1 MIWFNHSFSK
11 NVSTKI
17 GKYFLYLHD
26 KHFPQNHRLHK
37 ISNRSNVKVSYIC
50 TKSMETIINNYNKNI
65 LGTKPLMNTATCS
78 CWNKETCPLS
88 GQCQIRVVYEVT
100 LSSNQLNCKEKSI
113 LELQKNLSSSIKTT
127 RNFLRNSDQS
137 RWRIHGF
144 TISFLF
150 RKLLSFYQETQ

>member
-1 MIWFNHSFSK
+1 MISFNHSFSK

-65 LGTKPLMNTATCS
+65 LGTKPLMNTS
-78 CWNKETCPLS
+78 
-88 GQCQIRVVYEVT
+88 RVVYEVT

-113 LELQKNLSSSIKTT
+113 LELQKSLSNSIKTT

-137 RWRIHGF
+137 R
-144 TISFLF
+144 
-150 RKLLSFYQETQ
+150 